1 MKGECREAME
11 HGGRRD
17 GLQPHQLCQ
26 DWGPPQGTQS
36 LMYQWFEFRLLIQ
49 NNGTG
54 DCIKVEMKSFESLLS
69 RYMYIVHIRC
79 ISDYTRGKI

>member
-1 MKGECREAME
+1 MKGECREAVE

-36 LMYQWFEFRLLIQ
+36 LMYQSFYSLFELMIGGF
-49 NNGTG
+49 N
-54 DCIKVEMKSFESLLS
+54 
-69 RYMYIVHIRC
+69 
-79 ISDYTRGKI
+79 KIHYEQ